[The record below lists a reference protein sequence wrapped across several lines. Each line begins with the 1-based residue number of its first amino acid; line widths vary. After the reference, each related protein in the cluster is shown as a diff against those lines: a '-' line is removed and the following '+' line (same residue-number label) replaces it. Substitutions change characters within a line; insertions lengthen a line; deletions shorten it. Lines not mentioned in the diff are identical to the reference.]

1 MELNA
6 QLPDQPLASTIGND
20 HGNGYSPPAMG
31 HPAGETGEDLEADR
45 QESFGIEPVSWEFSG
60 MHPED
65 DLVAARKGVDY
76 GTSLRGHVELPVV
89 PESMTLPHL
98 FRRRNPVEECLSR
111 ATRFT
116 QDPNEWVDSSPVI
129 EVLPSPHALLQKIH
143 DSADLNQDNLAAE
156 IPRWTRRRE
165 LPSHPAIFQRTLDH
179 NHFKQCTARKPIASI

>member
-45 QESFGIEPVSWEFSG
+45 EESFGIEPVSWEFSG
-60 MHPED
+60 MHPKED
-65 DLVAARKGVDY
+65 LEQAREVVDY
-76 GTSLRGHVELPVV
+76 GTTLRGRVGLPIV
-89 PESMTLPHL
+89 PGSMTLPHL
-98 FRRRNPVEECLSR
+98 FRGEDSLKECLSH

-116 QDPNEWVDSSPVI
+116 QDPNEWVDPSPVI
-129 EVLPSPHALLQKIH
+129 EVLPSPHALFRQIH
-143 DSADLNQDNLAAE
+143 DSADVNGDNLAAE
-156 IPRWTRRRE
+156 VPRWKRRRE